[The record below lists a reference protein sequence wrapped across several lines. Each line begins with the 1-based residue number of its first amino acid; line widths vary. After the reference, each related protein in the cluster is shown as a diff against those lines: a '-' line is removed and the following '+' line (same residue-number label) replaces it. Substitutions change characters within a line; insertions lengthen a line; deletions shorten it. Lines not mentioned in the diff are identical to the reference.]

1 MILHKDGLIEM
12 DYDVASD
19 ILLVKWLA
27 SDTSTSLE
35 LGYSMNLL
43 VDKVRSYDIKKLLID
58 AREDVVGI
66 TDEEYVEINV
76 EFANNLANTRLER
89 VARLGT
95 TNINRE
101 NFVKSLVEDVTS
113 LTRTSLIYKEFNNE
127 ATAIVWL
134 QENNPSNS

>member
-19 ILLVKWLA
+19 VLVVKWLA
-27 SDTSTSLE
+27 SATSTSLE
-35 LGYSMNLL
+35 LGYTMDLI

-76 EFANNLANTRLER
+76 KFANNLASTRLDR

-101 NFVKSLVEDVTS
+101 NFVKSLVEDVQA
-113 LTRTSLIYKEFNNE
+113 LTQTHLIYKEFSNE
-127 ATAIVWL
+127 TAAKLWL
-134 QENNPSNS
+134 QNNTQNS